1 MQNKI
6 NALARQTE
14 ASLQNISAASRMS
27 PAKAWAEGTNVL
39 AAFRMNPAHTEAT
52 LILLLKETLNYL
64 DYSKSITADRDVLD
78 AVHHLR
84 DTFPAMKLEEWAII
98 MHRLKTGEYRPG
110 YERLKLPELVDIFQQ
125 YEGERAAVREGNWNE
140 LKKHAPDRLN
150 DDQLDSLYENY
161 KKRREAET
169 KELQKGADI
178 KRVPVKNGR
187 WEHIPYPNSEPERD
201 GEEGGHGVQSVRP
214 PQGE

>member
-1 MQNKI
+1 MT
-6 NALARQTE
+6 AL
-14 ASLQNISAASRMS
+14 SLQNISAASRLT
-27 PAKAWAEGTNVL
+27 PEKAWSNGTNVL
-39 AAFRMNPAHTEAT
+39 VAYREAPAKTEAA
-52 LILLLKETLNYL
+52 LIIMLKETLQYL
-64 DYSKSITADRDVLD
+64 DYNKSITADRDVLD

-140 LKKHAPDRLN
+140 LKKHAPTRLS
-150 DDQLDSLYENY
+150 DDQLDSLYANY
-161 KKRREAET
+161 KKRREEET

-187 WEHIPYPNSEPERD
+187 WEHIPYPNSQPERD

-214 PQGE
+214 PSGE

>member
-1 MQNKI
+1 M
-6 NALARQTE
+6 
-14 ASLQNISAASRMS
+14 QNISGGSQLS
-27 PAKAWAEGTNVL
+27 PERAWAEGTNVL
-39 AAFRMNPAHTEAT
+39 VAYRQAPAKTEAALIIMLKDT
-52 LILLLKETLNYL
+52 LQYL
-64 DYSKSITADRDVLD
+64 EYNKTIKADRDILD

-140 LKKHAPDRLN
+140 LKKHAPTRLS
-150 DDQLDSLYENY
+150 DDQLDSLYANY
-161 KKRREAET
+161 KKRREAEN
-169 KELQKGADI
+169 KELEKGADI

-187 WEHIPYPNSEPERD
+187 WEHIPYPNTQPKRD
-201 GEEGGHGVQSVRP
+201 GEEGGHGVQPVHTP
-214 PQGE
+214 PSE

>member
-1 MQNKI
+1 MAYREAPAK
-6 NALARQTE
+6 TE
-14 ASLQNISAASRMS
+14 AALIIMLKDTLQ
-27 PAKAWAEGTNVL
+27 
-39 AAFRMNPAHTEAT
+39 
-52 LILLLKETLNYL
+52 YL
-64 DYSKSITADRDVLD
+64 EYNKSIKADRDILD

-140 LKKHAPDRLN
+140 LKKHAPTRLS
-150 DDQLDSLYENY
+150 DDQLDSLYANY
-161 KKRREAET
+161 KKRREAEN
-169 KELQKGADI
+169 KELEKGADI

-201 GEEGGHGVQSVRP
+201 GKEGGHGVQPVHTP
-214 PQGE
+214 PSE

>member
-1 MQNKI
+1 MQ
-6 NALARQTE
+6 T
-14 ASLQNISAASRMS
+14 ISGGS
-27 PAKAWAEGTNVL
+27 PLNPERAWREGTNVL
-39 AAFRMNPAHTEAT
+39 LAYRESPARTEAA
-52 LILLLKETLNYL
+52 LLLMLKDCLTYL
-64 DYSKSITADRDVLD
+64 DYNKTITADQDLLD
-78 AVHHLR
+78 AVHHLMR
-84 DTFPAMKLEEWAII
+84 EFPAMKLEEWRLITY
-98 MHRLKTGEYRPG
+98 RLKTGVYRPG
-110 YERLKLPELVDIFQQ
+110 YERLKLPELVDIFRQ

-150 DDQLDSLYENY
+150 DDQLEALYKNY

-201 GEEGGHGVQSVRP
+201 GEEGGHGVQPIHP
-214 PQGE
+214 PEGE

>member
-1 MQNKI
+1 MQNI
-6 NALARQTE
+6 YD
-14 ASLQNISAASRMS
+14 ASRLT
-27 PAKAWAEGTNVL
+27 PEKAWREGTNVL
-39 AAFRMNPAHTEAT
+39 VAYREAPAKTEAC
-52 LILLLKETLNYL
+52 LIILLKETLTYL
-64 DYSKSITADRDVLD
+64 DYNKGITSDRDILD

-110 YERLKLPELVDIFQQ
+110 YERLKLPELCDIFQQ

-140 LKKHAPDRLN
+140 LKKHAPDRL
-150 DDQLDSLYENY
+150 DDTQLDALYANY

-169 KELQKGADI
+169 KELQKSADI

-187 WEHIPYPNSEPERD
+187 WEHIPYPNDKPQRD
-201 GEEGGHGVQSVRP
+201 GEEGGHGVQPIHP
-214 PQGE
+214 PSGE

>member
-1 MQNKI
+1 
-6 NALARQTE
+6 
-14 ASLQNISAASRMS
+14 LQNISEGSRLT
-27 PAKAWAEGTNVL
+27 PEKAWANGTNVL
-39 AAFRMNPAHTEAT
+39 AAFRVQPARTEAT
-52 LILLLKETLNYL
+52 LILLLKETLTYL
-64 DYSKSITADRDVLD
+64 DYSRSITADRDILD

-140 LKKHAPDRLN
+140 LKKHAPDRLS
-150 DDQLDSLYENY
+150 DDQLDSLYANY
-161 KKRREAET
+161 KKRRAAEN
-169 KELQKGADI
+169 KELEKAQDI

-187 WEHIPYPNSEPERD
+187 WEHIPYPNSVGD
-201 GEEGGHGVQSVRP
+201 GEESGHGIQPMDP
-214 PQGE
+214 PAGDG